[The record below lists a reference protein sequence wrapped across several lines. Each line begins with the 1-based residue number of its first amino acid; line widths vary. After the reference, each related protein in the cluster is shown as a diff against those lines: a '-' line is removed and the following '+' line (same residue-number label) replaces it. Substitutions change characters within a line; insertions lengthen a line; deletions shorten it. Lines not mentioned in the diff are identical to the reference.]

1 MLCWCCG
8 EQQSLSCLKPSI
20 WLQENPEE
28 YSTRDMHVGRKFHL
42 KIGISPGTLHFL
54 PVRAGDSQ
62 YFFIYNHTLDKVIE
76 AQSLSAAYE
85 VVLSQ
90 PCWVLS
96 DQQWI
101 RIKPLSGKNIVKVVG
116 MRHLTRQQ
124 CQDALG
130 QLEQYKTWDLEGTGI
145 WRSAL
150 TMSSDPD
157 VEMRLEKHLPRA
169 VLCKLRQE
177 VLWELYSELWPI
189 TSLFVQLQFADKRTV
204 MELSKSLSDSS
215 RMISEI
221 ISFTRVKSTKL
232 FCLTKL
238 VSIGVSSGTAYCSLT
253 GHPERFEYTGQV
265 SCDAETYVASCLPSY
280 SYCFKELPKR
290 NMKGVTNP
298 ITAYEYMGI
307 TKKYQYAGGL
317 AKERSNYG
325 PLLGRKVEINLF
337 EHCLEAYKNRGEPH
351 ILAFVGVPGSGKS
364 HLLPELAVL
373 GWAAGQ
379 RCLESSGIPY
389 YCEELLCYLRCSNML
404 LFHTGRPD
412 EGGVDNW
419 QSLIRVE
426 RSPLRKDTTQQ
437 RSGTLAFCTPLLWE
451 ATYELWPMRQRVGIH
466 RKCAAFLERHT
477 HKCQR
482 DHGGE
487 FVAFHRFGVSSSQE
501 QRSRQGSADKD
512 DWHSWETLVLA
523 GEYLRRARTHA
534 PERFLAE
541 GKWTTAWDEDGAE
554 CSCQCEVLTE
564 AVLVPLAHHYTA
576 VSNASQ
582 AFYYLLECVA
592 AYLHVSNSS
601 MAPMKLKE
609 TEILRNN
616 LQKQGNPIDRFEEA
630 TSFILKGEVCR
641 KMGQV
646 KLAKRMIR
654 QALSLL
660 GMWFP
665 RTSTGAFVKSVWER
679 LQHAPQA
686 TGRESSLPQDSR
698 TTAVCMDFHTPDEYD
713 LDLVSLIYL
722 LVCFVFAFQE

>member
-1 MLCWCCG
+1 
-8 EQQSLSCLKPSI
+8 
-20 WLQENPEE
+20 
-28 YSTRDMHVGRKFHL
+28 MHVSRKFHL
-42 KIGISPGTLHFL
+42 KI
-54 PVRAGDSQ
+54 
-62 YFFIYNHTLDKVIE
+62 
-76 AQSLSAAYE
+76 
-85 VVLSQ
+85 
-90 PCWVLS
+90 
-96 DQQWI
+96 
-101 RIKPLSGKNIVKVVG
+101 
-116 MRHLTRQQ
+116 
-124 CQDALG
+124 
-130 QLEQYKTWDLEGTGI
+130 GI

-232 FCLTKL
+232 FCLTK
-238 VSIGVSSGTAYCSLT
+238 SKT
-253 GHPERFEYTGQV
+253 GLRDRPCLGMCYADLLCGLHEAEKTPVNLATRMMMCYPGQV

-298 ITAYEYMGI
+298 ITAYEYI
-307 TKKYQYAGGL
+307 WASP
-317 AKERSNYG
+317 RSI
-325 PLLGRKVEINLF
+325 RKVEINLS

-373 GWAAGQ
+373 GWAAGH
-379 RCLESSGIPY
+379 RCLESSGIPH

-412 EGGVDNW
+412 EGGGDNW
-419 QSLIRVE
+419 QSLIT
-426 RSPLRKDTTQQ
+426 KAI
-437 RSGTLAFCTPLLWE
+437 GTVS
-451 ATYELWPMRQRVGIH
+451 AT
-466 RKCAAFLERHT
+466 
-477 HKCQR
+477 
-482 DHGGE
+482 
-487 FVAFHRFGVSSSQE
+487 SSSCTGNDSK
-501 QRSRQGSADKD
+501 RICAIRPDVSL
-512 DWHSWETLVLA
+512 ETPILPVTLK
-523 GEYLRRARTHA
+523 GEHLRRARTHT

-541 GKWTTAWDEDGAE
+541 GKWTTAWDEDAAK
-554 CSCQCEVLTE
+554 CSCQCEVITE

-592 AYLHVSNSS
+592 AYLHVSNST

-609 TEILRNN
+609 AEILRNN
-616 LQKQGNPIDRFEEA
+616 LQKQGNPIDLFEEA
-630 TSFILKGEVCR
+630 TFFILKGEVCR
-641 KMGQV
+641 NMGQV

-665 RTSTGAFVKSVWER
+665 RTSTGAFVKSVWE
-679 LQHAPQA
+679 
-686 TGRESSLPQDSR
+686 
-698 TTAVCMDFHTPDEYD
+698 
-713 LDLVSLIYL
+713 
-722 LVCFVFAFQE
+722 